1 MYAKGEIILFTIWL
15 FTIYF
20 SIYRVFDLSS
30 LRVFEFLLQFSKHAG
45 ELIVDGVARLVG
57 GKMSADGAAYEGHIA
72 EDVEEFVASG
82 LVLPLERTHLEESE
96 MRGVAMLYTET
107 VGQAIKIGLGHDA
120 IVDDKSVGEVAAA
133 DKPHLH
139 EGCNLANEDEG
150 ASGGEIGREATEIV
164 EIGAL
169 RRDEFA
175 IVEVNGRLYREICRR
190 RSRLIRCNVGS
201 FNAQPTTTLGI
212 AIFHGLCDG
221 EVVAG
226 LILFEKTYA
235 ANLLDEESATAI
247 QYGELGAID
256 MNQAVVDAASEEGG
270 HSVLNGRDAYVMVFG
285 ESNNRAARSVYDI
298 FGKSGD
304 DWFTWEVNALH
315 LKTMACRSGEECG
328 REVKTCMKTL
338 AAKGEGS

>member
-1 MYAKGEIILFTIWL
+1 
-15 FTIYF
+15 
-20 SIYRVFDLSS
+20 
-30 LRVFEFLLQFSKHAG
+30 
-45 ELIVDGVARLVG
+45 
-57 GKMSADGAAYEGHIA
+57 MSADGAAYESHIA

-96 MRGVAMLYTET
+96 MRGVAMLYTEA
-107 VGQAIKIGLGHDA
+107 VGQAIKIGLRHDA

-133 DKPHLH
+133 DESHLH

-235 ANLLDEESATAI
+235 ANLLDEESAAAI

-256 MNQAVVDAASEEGG
+256 LNQAVVDAASEEGG

-315 LKTMACRSGEECG
+315 LKTMACRSGKERG
-328 REVKTCMKTL
+328 RKVETCMKTL